1 MDKNV
6 IRQRRTFDDN
16 IVELADIR
24 YKKIHSMLKKLPRGR
39 ILEIGCSDG
48 EFLRLMKNEGW
59 QVKGLEISEKSTQ
72 KAIDKGVDASVHN
85 ANEDLPLEGDSF
97 DVVVAGEI
105 IEHLFEDL
113 DFVNECYRVLK
124 KRGILIITTPN
135 LTSLKN
141 RILMLFGF
149 NPRYAIEDHHYK
161 VYTFPWLQRLYK
173 RSKFD
178 MSKTRFKGNF
188 IIYSS
193 GREKILGNLFEKLAD
208 YLPSLAEHYI
218 VISRK

>member
-1 MDKNV
+1 METDRNV

-16 IVELADIR
+16 IVELADVR

-72 KAIDKGVDASVHN
+72 KAIDKGVDVSVHN
-85 ANEDLPLEGDSF
+85 ANEKLPIKDDSF
-97 DVVVAGEI
+97 DVVVAGEV

-124 KRGILIITTPN
+124 KEGILIVTTPN

-149 NPRYAIEDHHYK
+149 HPRYAIEDHHYK
-161 VYTFPWLQRLYK
+161 VYTFPGIQRL
-173 RSKFD
+173 RP
-178 MSKTRFKGNF
+178 
-188 IIYSS
+188 
-193 GREKILGNLFEKLAD
+193 GR
-208 YLPSLAEHYI
+208 HQT
-218 VISRK
+218 